1 MGWPC
6 LQGHWLSKRES
17 CSVANRRRPVR
28 SSRKIM
34 ATAYLFDWLAGDPE
48 WFPHPVRL
56 IGKGVKE
63 GERILRRPGQAPAV
77 ELAVGGILTFSLIAA
92 AYIGTAKAIARMH
105 RRGPFLGFVAE
116 TLLAWTCLAS
126 RSLHDEAS
134 AVVASLEAGDIVLA
148 RQRLA
153 RIVGRDTQHLDAHEI
168 SRAVIETVAE
178 SCSDGVIA
186 PLFYMAVGGVPL
198 AMAYKTINTLD
209 SMIGHADER
218 YFYFGKIAAR
228 LDDVANFL
236 PSRLTA
242 MGITATAAT
251 VGGANSATA
260 LDTWLCDGMQHK
272 SPNAGQPESAMS
284 GALQVRL
291 GGENFYKGERVGA
304 PLIGERFSRP
314 STQQAAQA
322 IRIAATVSALGF
334 VTALLVRKRSS

>member
-1 MGWPC
+1 M
-6 LQGHWLSKRES
+6 
-17 CSVANRRRPVR
+17 
-28 SSRKIM
+28 SSRAIM
-34 ATAYLFDWLAGDPE
+34 ATAYLFDWIAGDPE
-48 WFPHPVRL
+48 WLPHPVRL
-56 IGKGVKE
+56 IGKGVEE
-63 GERILRRPGQAPAV
+63 GEKILRRPGQTPAI
-77 ELAVGGILTFSLIAA
+77 ELAVGGLLTFSVAAA
-92 AYIGTAKAIARMH
+92 AYISTARTIARMR
-105 RRGPFLGFVAE
+105 RRGRTSGFITE

-134 AVVASLEAGDIVLA
+134 AVMASLEADNIVLA
-148 RQRLA
+148 RQLLA
-153 RIVGRDTQHLDAHEI
+153 RIVGRDTQHLDTHEI

-218 YFYFGKIAAR
+218 YFYFGKVAAR

-236 PSRLTA
+236 PARLTA
-242 MGITATAAT
+242 LGITAAA
-251 VGGANSATA
+251 VIVQGANGANA
-260 LDTWLCDGMQHK
+260 LDTWLSDGRKHK

-291 GGENFYKGERVGA
+291 GGENFYNGELASA

-314 STQQAAQA
+314 STHQAGQA
-322 IRIAATVSALGF
+322 IRIAATVSALGA
-334 VTALLVRKRSS
+334 VTALLLRRRAR

>member
-1 MGWPC
+1 M
-6 LQGHWLSKRES
+6 
-17 CSVANRRRPVR
+17 
-28 SSRKIM
+28 SSRAVM
-34 ATAYLFDWLAGDPE
+34 ATAYLFDWIAGDPE
-48 WFPHPVRL
+48 WLPHPVRL
-56 IGKGVKE
+56 IGKGVEE
-63 GERILRRPGQAPAV
+63 GERILRRPGQTPAV
-77 ELAVGGILTFSLIAA
+77 ELVFGGALTFGLVVAA
-92 AYIGTAKAIARMH
+92 FLGTAKTIAGMH
-105 RRGPFLGFVAE
+105 RRGRSLGFVTE

-134 AVVASLEAGDIVLA
+134 AVVASLDAGDIVLA

-168 SRAVIETVAE
+168 NRAVIETVAE

-209 SMIGHADER
+209 SMIGHADKR
-218 YFYFGKIAAR
+218 YFYFGKVAAR
-228 LDDVANFL
+228 MDDIANFL

-242 MGITATAAT
+242 LGITATAAI
-251 VGGANSATA
+251 VEGANSATA
-260 LDTWLCDGMQHK
+260 LNTWLRDGRKHK

-291 GGENFYKGERVGA
+291 GGENFYNGEAVAA

-314 STQQAAQA
+314 STQQVKRA
-322 IRIAATVSALGF
+322 IRIVATVSALGA
-334 VTALLVRKRSS
+334 VTALLLRRRAR

>member
-1 MGWPC
+1 M
-6 LQGHWLSKRES
+6 SS
-17 CSVANRRRPVR
+17 RPV
-28 SSRKIM
+28 M
-34 ATAYLFDWLAGDPE
+34 ATAYLFDWIVGDPE

-56 IGKGVKE
+56 IGRGVEK
-63 GERILRRPGQAPAV
+63 GERILRRSGQAPAV
-77 ELAVGGILTFSLIAA
+77 ELLFGSLLTFSLVAA
-92 AYIGTAKAIARMH
+92 AYVGTAKTVAWIY
-105 RRGPFLGFVAE
+105 RRGRFLGFITE

-134 AVVASLEAGDIVLA
+134 AVVASLEAGHIVLA

-153 RIVGRDTQHLDAHEI
+153 RIVGRETQHLDAHEI

-186 PLFYMAVGGVPL
+186 PLFYLGVGGVPL
-198 AMAYKTINTLD
+198 AMGYKTINTLD
-209 SMIGHADER
+209 SMIGHANKR
-218 YFYFGKIAAR
+218 YFYFGKVAAR

-242 MGITATAAT
+242 LGITTTAAI
-251 VGGANSATA
+251 VEGASFATA
-260 LDTWLCDGMQHK
+260 LDTWLGDGMKHK

-291 GGENFYKGERVGA
+291 GGENFYNGEAVAA

-314 STQQAAQA
+314 STQQAKRA
-322 IRIAATVSALGF
+322 IRIVATVSALGA
-334 VTALLVRKRSS
+334 VTALLLRRRAR